1 MNKDF
6 LRQLQLFADLPEADL
21 NWLSTQAEPF
31 SLEAGEVLIE
41 EGAPGDAAYIIL
53 DGELEVNKKTDVQNI
68 RIAVRE
74 VGEVIGEMALIDQ
87 SVRTATVRAVRPSRL
102 LKIGGDTFR
111 TLLSQKPSAALA
123 VLHTVSKRLR
133 QNEALLRQ
141 NEKMAALGTLAAGLA
156 HELNNPAAAI
166 HRSVDQLR
174 SALADLTKAS
184 IELDHCTLNPEQI
197 RIISDLQV
205 SIAKDQTPDQ
215 TLDPLTRSDRETEI
229 QDWLEAIG
237 LEQAWELAPI
247 LVSRGWELDRLKN
260 LESTFT
266 PESLLPAVKWLAM
279 SCEVYS
285 LLDETRVGAKRI
297 SEIVKSVKAYSYLDQ
312 GAVQDV
318 DVHEGLENTL
328 VILRHKTKEGI
339 RIKREYA
346 PDLPHIEAHGS
357 ELNQVWTNIID
368 NAIDAMEGSGELT
381 LRTYSKDGKVVVEI
395 EDTGQGIPPEIQRRI
410 FEPFFTTKP
419 PGIGTGL
426 GLHIAYTIVNNHNGQ
441 INVVSRPGM
450 TRFQVSLPVQMPR

>member
-141 NEKMAALGTLAAGLA
+141 NEKMAGLGTLAAGLA

-266 PESLLPAVKWLAM
+266 PESLLPAVKWLGL

-328 VILRHKTKEGI
+328 VILRHKTKVGI
-339 RIKREYA
+339 RI
-346 PDLPHIEAHGS
+346 
-357 ELNQVWTNIID
+357 
-368 NAIDAMEGSGELT
+368 
-381 LRTYSKDGKVVVEI
+381 
-395 EDTGQGIPPEIQRRI
+395 
-410 FEPFFTTKP
+410 
-419 PGIGTGL
+419 
-426 GLHIAYTIVNNHNGQ
+426 
-441 INVVSRPGM
+441 
-450 TRFQVSLPVQMPR
+450 